1 MLKKL
6 FLSVLILIC
15 TVAFMAWVLDITQN
29 PIQEQSSTSEC
40 ITKEQAPQT
49 VIAPAAKQTPKVFGN
64 KDSRRYH
71 LPGMKFYNAVKSHH
85 RVEFDSEADA
95 MKAGYHKAP
104 R

>member
-15 TVAFMAWVLDITQN
+15 TVAFMAWVLDINQKTQ
-29 PIQEQSSTSEC
+29 QEQSSASEC
-40 ITKEQAPQT
+40 ISKEQAPQMAA
-49 VIAPAAKQTPKVFGN
+49 VPATKQTPKVIGN
-64 KDSRRYH
+64 KDSKRYH
-71 LPGMKFYNAVKSHH
+71 LPGMKFYNAVKPHH
-85 RVEFDSEADA
+85 RVEFASEEDA